1 LISPSSLLFVVLAA
15 TAQVAVPPLKARVT
29 DLTGTLNE
37 QQRSALEHTLAE
49 FESRKGA
56 QIAVLFV
63 PTTRPEAP
71 VEYGVRVFDSWKLGR
86 KGVDDGALLLVAK
99 DDRRVWIT
107 TGRGLEGVLPDAIV
121 KRIIDDEI
129 TPRFK
134 QGDFYGGVRAGT
146 DRMMK
151 LIDGERL
158 PVVSTAPAPRAP
170 RWLDGNMIV
179 IALIAVVVLGGI
191 LKMIF
196 GRLIGAGLIGAMV
209 GVAGWLI
216 VSSLAIGVVAGVIA
230 FIVSL
235 ANAGRGSG
243 WSSGGGGWSSGG
255 GGFGGGGFG
264 GGGGGGFGGG
274 GGGTAGGGAG
284 GSW

>member
-1 LISPSSLLFVVLAA
+1 MISPSSLVFVVLAA

-29 DLTGTLNE
+29 DLTATLNE

-121 KRIIDDEI
+121 KRIVDEDI
-129 TPRFK
+129 TPRFR
-134 QGDFYGGVRAGT
+134 QGDFYGGVRAGA

-158 PVVSTAPAPRAP
+158 PVVSTAPAPGAP
-170 RWLDGNMIV
+170 RWLDGNMLV
-179 IALIAVVVLGGI
+179 IALIAVLVLGGI

-196 GRLIGAGLIGAMV
+196 GRLIGAGLVGGVV

-216 VSSLAIGVVAGVIA
+216 LSSLAIGVVAGVVA
-230 FIVSL
+230 FIISL

>member
-1 LISPSSLLFVVLAA
+1 
-15 TAQVAVPPLKARVT
+15 
-29 DLTGTLNE
+29 
-37 QQRSALEHTLAE
+37 
-49 FESRKGA
+49 
-56 QIAVLFV
+56 
-63 PTTRPEAP
+63 
-71 VEYGVRVFDSWKLGR
+71 VFDSWKLGR